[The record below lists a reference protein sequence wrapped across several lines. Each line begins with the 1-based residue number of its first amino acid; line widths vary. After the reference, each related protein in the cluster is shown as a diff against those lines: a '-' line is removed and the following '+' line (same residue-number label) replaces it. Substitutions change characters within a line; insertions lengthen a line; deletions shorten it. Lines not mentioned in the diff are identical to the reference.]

1 VRQRAGKRHTLA
13 NVLLWLVRRRKL
25 YRVTGES
32 MLPGL
37 KPGELVFVDFNAYR
51 QAQPQA
57 GQVVVLY
64 HPNRPDLKIIKRVT
78 QVLDGGRYFVSGDN
92 PAASTDSRSFG
103 PVRASAI
110 IGRVV

>member
-1 VRQRAGKRHTLA
+1 MREKAGRAHKWS
-13 NVLLWLVRRRKL
+13 NVLLWLARRRRL

-51 QAQPQA
+51 LVQPQA
-57 GQVVVLY
+57 GHIVILY
-64 HPNRPDLKIIKRVT
+64 HPYRPGLKIIKRVT
-78 QVLDGGRYFVSGDN
+78 EVLDGGKYFVSGDN

-103 PVRASAI
+103 
-110 IGRVV
+110 

>member
-1 VRQRAGKRHTLA
+1 MRQTAGKANKWL
-13 NVLLWLVRRRKL
+13 NVLLWLARRRRL

-51 QAQPQA
+51 QVQPLA
-57 GQVVVLY
+57 GQIVILY
-64 HPNRPDLKIIKRVT
+64 HPHRPGLKIIKRVT
-78 QVLDGGRYFVSGDN
+78 QVLDDGKYFVSGDN

-103 PVRASAI
+103 PVPSSAI